1 MITRVMRYRVENYIK
16 KNGILSSGRMAEDL
30 NISLENIT
38 KIFEMLYPEQEEI
51 TSVNRNPT
59 LDEMITYIKSKG
71 DDPIGWLLNFEYWPA
86 ACACM
91 GPTKGSNM
99 PCCGC
104 VMHRNIFENKRALIN
119 EFYSME
125 TWYGHG

>member
-1 MITRVMRYRVENYIK
+1 MITRVMKYRVEQYIS
-16 KNGILSSGRMAEDL
+16 KNGILSAGRMAEDL

-38 KIFEMLYPEQEEI
+38 KILDILYPEPDEVFGI
-51 TSVNRNPT
+51 NRNPT
-59 LDEMITYIKSKG
+59 MDEMIAYIKSKG
-71 DDPIGWLLNFEYWPA
+71 PDPIAWLLNFEYWPA

-91 GPTKGSNM
+91 GPTKESNM

-104 VMHRNIFENKRALIN
+104 VMHRSIFENKRALIN

-125 TWYGHG
+125 TWYEQG

>member
-1 MITRVMRYRVENYIK
+1 MITRVMRYRVEKYIK

-38 KIFEMLYPEQEEI
+38 KILEILYPESDEI

-71 DDPIGWLLNFEYWPA
+71 GDPIGWLLEFEYWPA

-91 GPTKGSNM
+91 GPAKGSNM

-119 EFYSME
+119 EFYNME
-125 TWYGHG
+125 TWYEHG